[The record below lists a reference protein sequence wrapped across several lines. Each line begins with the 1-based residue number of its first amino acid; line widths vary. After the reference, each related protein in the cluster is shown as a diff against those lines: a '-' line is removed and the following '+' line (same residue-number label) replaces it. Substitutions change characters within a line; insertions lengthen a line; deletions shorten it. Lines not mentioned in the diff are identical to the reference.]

1 MEAYEQLGSDVV
13 VKPLFGAEGR
23 GMLRVDQPDL
33 ALRTFRTLERL
44 NAVLYLQ
51 RFIRGSGEDLRL
63 LLLDGKLIA
72 SMKRQ
77 PKEGDFRANAAQ
89 LGTSSPWSP
98 TDAEVELAL
107 HAAIITGCVFS
118 GVDLMYDEA
127 KNPVVI
133 EVNAVPGWKAIQKT
147 CNVNVCD
154 AFFAWL
160 ETN

>member
-1 MEAYEQLGSDVV
+1 MVN
-13 VKPLFGAEGR
+13 PLFGAEGR

-51 RFIRGSGEDLRL
+51 RFIRGKGEDVRL
-63 LLLDGKLIA
+63 LLLDSKPVA

-77 PKEGDFRANAAQ
+77 SKEGDFRANAAQ
-89 LGTSSPWSP
+89 LGTSSPWEP
-98 TDAEVELAL
+98 GDKEIELARR
-107 HAAIITGCVFS
+107 AADVTGCIFS

-127 KNPVVI
+127 NNPVVI

-147 CNVNVCD
+147 CDVDVCD
-154 AFFAWL
+154 VFFRWL
-160 ETN
+160 ESS